1 MSSANRPRLFAELPA
16 GLAAVSLRLHGGAHC
31 RPPISRMGNKA
42 GYAGAILGALNL
54 RSGQGADAYLWAE
67 ADPDVA
73 ALLCCYPDAA
83 MLLRIAEII
92 RSWADEE
99 PRALW
104 NRLRAARK
112 ARGVEPGPNP
122 ADIMAG
128 WVLTGAWSMR
138 RGEPGSGYTESRTDT
153 GIGAGHGD
161 GAVAVAGRCHALANY
176 ATIASSNRLINVAGP
191 DLMNTGKGG
200 TTFGGAEF
208 ATPAGD
214 VAEGFE
220 RVAEAMAGRAFLH
233 QGSFQYRGP
242 DAGIGRPEGMDA
254 HDTHGAVRPVVAILS
269 DSFPC
274 LASRWPPV
282 AVLPR
287 IPAAEDVA
295 KWLGT
300 PGDLEGCV
308 CYMDPPYLGTTGYAA
323 NLTRAEVVSVAVEYA
338 AMGAT
343 VAVSEAVAL
352 PELLALGWHATE
364 ITAGRVGQKRTF
376 SKQKQ
381 EFLTMNRGPAH
392 SVATQVSMFTAGP

>member
-16 GLAAVSLRLHGGAHC
+16 GLAAASLRLHGGPHC

-73 ALLCCYPDAA
+73 ALLRCYPDAA

-104 NRLRAARK
+104 NRLRAERK
-112 ARGVEPGPNP
+112 ARGAAPSDEGSVANWIQQGVWSYRQGDLTSGGPVLPG
-122 ADIMAG
+122 D
-128 WVLTGAWSMR
+128 R
-138 RGEPGSGYTESRTDT
+138 RQDT
-153 GIGAGHGD
+153 TATATATATARIAE
-161 GAVAVAGRCHALANY
+161 Y

-208 ATPAGD
+208 ATPDGD

-220 RVAEAMAGRAFLH
+220 RVAEAMAGRAYLH

-254 HDTHGAVRPVVAILS
+254 HDTHGAVRPVTAILS
-269 DSFPC
+269 DSFPR

-282 AVLPR
+282 VVLPR

-308 CYMDPPYLGTTGYAA
+308 IYSDPPYENTTGYAA

-352 PELLALGWHATE
+352 PELLTLGWHATE

>member
-1 MSSANRPRLFAELPA
+1 
-16 GLAAVSLRLHGGAHC
+16 
-31 RPPISRMGNKA
+31 MGNKA

-73 ALLCCYPDAA
+73 ALLRCYPDAA

-104 NRLRAARK
+104 NRLRAERK
-112 ARGVEPGPNP
+112 ARGPEETRDVAGWCLSTGWGNGAEPGVSCGITGGYSGPGHTR
-122 ADIMAG
+122 AG
-128 WVLTGAWSMR
+128 GTKAITL
-138 RGEPGSGYTESRTDT
+138 
-153 GIGAGHGD
+153 D
-161 GAVAVAGRCHALANY
+161 GMSDRCHTLAAY
-176 ATIASSNRLINVAGP
+176 ATIATPNRLINVAGP

-254 HDTHGAVRPVVAILS
+254 HDTHGAVRPITAILS
-269 DSFPC
+269 DSFPR

-282 AVLPR
+282 VILPR

-308 CYMDPPYLGTTGYAA
+308 IYSDPPYVGTTGYAA

-352 PELLALGWHATE
+352 PELLTLGWHATE